1 MLKRQDKVIA
11 SLFILPSVV
20 GTTLLTAVPF
30 LNVIYNSFYSTAVGS
45 ISWENY
51 KMVFT
56 NPAFKLA
63 LKNSY
68 LFSFI
73 SVTVLYLI
81 SITMSTVLVFYTKGK
96 FIKNVKRI
104 LAIPTVLPIST
115 IALYEI
121 VLFDKFGIINGI
133 LHVKQ
138 LSNVDWLEAKPI
150 FVILV
155 ISFIGKNLGMAV
167 ILWGAGITNISES
180 IIEAS
185 QLDGANK
192 KQCFFYIILP
202 NLKKT
207 KYLVLLY
214 FLIQS
219 FKGFREI
226 YLISGDYPYEG
237 VYFLQNIFNNWFRD
251 MELGFLAAGSV
262 INIVIL
268 LIIIYLLQKKFCK

>member
-96 FIKNVKRI
+96 FIKNIKRV

-121 VLFDKFGIINGI
+121 VLFDK
-133 LHVKQ
+133 
-138 LSNVDWLEAKPI
+138 

-262 INIVIL
+262 INILIL